1 MTTPPVCTAAPHVAA
16 HFPGSTSDDV
26 RRLVLDFIGR
36 PAENGTLPV
45 DHLSNAL
52 YLATSGAQADDESR
66 RRLLGALW
74 RRLSE
79 PLA

>member
-1 MTTPPVCTAAPHVAA
+1 MITPPVCTADPHVAGQ
-16 HFPGSTSDDV
+16 FPGSTSDDV

-36 PAENGTLPV
+36 SAENGTLPV

-52 YLATSGAQADDESR
+52 HLATSGAQADDESW
-66 RRLLGALW
+66 RRLVGALW